1 MLYIKDLIIKWV
13 YMKLKTVS
21 FIFERYTIEEIQNM
35 MVLNSE
41 GKMEFPRD
49 MMASDCFRGQVEPL
63 FGFVTNITLIDEQPC
78 IEGVECFIN
87 GTSIS
92 TNDVSENDT
101 ITETEAIDTEED
113 DDIEA
118 NNENRRDGRSFKQ
131 YDGMIN

>member
-1 MLYIKDLIIKWV
+1 MLYIKDFYIKWV
-13 YMKLKTVS
+13 YRKLKTVS

-101 ITETEAIDTEED
+101 ITETEAIDTKED
-113 DDIEA
+113 EDIEA

-131 YDGMIN
+131 YYGMIN

>member
-1 MLYIKDLIIKWV
+1 MLNFMKFNYQVHYIQLSNC
-13 YMKLKTVS
+13 S

-63 FGFVTNITLIDEQPC
+63 FGFVTNITLINEEPC
-78 IEGVECFIN
+78 IEGIECFIN

-92 TNDVSENDT
+92 TNDVGENDT
-101 ITETEAIDTEED
+101 ITETENIDTEAD
-113 DDIEA
+113 DDIET
-118 NNENRRDGRSFKQ
+118 NNENRRNGRSFKQ
-131 YDGMIN
+131 YDGIIN

>member
-1 MLYIKDLIIKWV
+1 M
-13 YMKLKTVS
+13 KTVS

-35 MVLNSE
+35 MVLNNE

-63 FGFVTNITLIDEQPC
+63 FGFVTNITLIDEEPC

-92 TNDVSENDT
+92 TNDVGENDS

-118 NNENRRDGRSFKQ
+118 NNENRRNGKNFNQ
-131 YDGMIN
+131 YDGIVN

>member
-1 MLYIKDLIIKWV
+1 
-13 YMKLKTVS
+13 
-21 FIFERYTIEEIQNM
+21 M
-35 MVLNSE
+35 MVLNSD

-92 TNDVSENDT
+92 TNEVGENDT
-101 ITETEAIDTEED
+101 ITEIDAIDTEAD
-113 DDIEA
+113 ADIDP
-118 NNENRRDGRSFKQ
+118 NIENRRNERNFNQ
-131 YDGMIN
+131 YDGIVKLNLLLRSIMIKSTQDHHKF

>member
-1 MLYIKDLIIKWV
+1 MGV
-13 YMKLKTVS
+13 YEIETVS

-49 MMASDCFRGQVEPL
+49 MMASDCFRGEVEPL

-92 TNDVSENDT
+92 TNAVGENDT
-101 ITETEAIDTEED
+101 ITETESINTEAD
-113 DDIEA
+113 DDIDT
-118 NNENRRDGRSFKQ
+118 NIENRRNGKNFNQ
-131 YDGMIN
+131 YDGIVN

>member
-1 MLYIKDLIIKWV
+1 MYR
-13 YMKLKTVS
+13 KLKTVS

-101 ITETEAIDTEED
+101 ITETEAIDTKED
-113 DDIEA
+113 EDIEA

-131 YDGMIN
+131 YYGMIN

>member
-1 MLYIKDLIIKWV
+1 
-13 YMKLKTVS
+13 MKLKTVS

-92 TNDVSENDT
+92 TNDVSENDA
-101 ITETEAIDTEED
+101 ITETEAINTDED

-118 NNENRRDGRSFKQ
+118 NNENLRDGRSFKQ

>member
-1 MLYIKDLIIKWV
+1 
-13 YMKLKTVS
+13 MKLKTVS

-92 TNDVSENDT
+92 TNDVSENNT

-113 DDIEA
+113 EDIDA
-118 NNENRRDGRSFKQ
+118 NSENRRDGRSFKQ

>member
-1 MLYIKDLIIKWV
+1 M
-13 YMKLKTVS
+13 KTVS

-35 MVLNSE
+35 MVLNGE

-92 TNDVSENDT
+92 TNNVSKNDT
-101 ITETEAIDTEED
+101 ITEPEAIDTEED
-113 DDIEA
+113 EDIEA
-118 NNENRRDGRSFKQ
+118 NNKNRRDGRSFKP

>member
-1 MLYIKDLIIKWV
+1 M
-13 YMKLKTVS
+13 S

-35 MVLNSE
+35 MVLNNE

-118 NNENRRDGRSFKQ
+118 NNENHRDGRSFKQ
-131 YDGMIN
+131 FDGMMN

>member
-1 MLYIKDLIIKWV
+1 M
-13 YMKLKTVS
+13 KTVS

-35 MVLNSE
+35 MVLNNE

-78 IEGVECFIN
+78 IEGVECFVN

-92 TNDVSENDT
+92 TNDVSGNDT
-101 ITETEAIDTEED
+101 ITETKAIATEED

-118 NNENRRDGRSFKQ
+118 NNENRRDGGSFKQ